1 MDQMVLA
8 TQQWLNKTYGGV
20 SGFGNV
26 PEDGKT
32 GWTTVYGLTRALQH
46 ELGITDLV
54 DNFGPTT
61 KQKFNNLASK
71 IIAGYSGNIV
81 YIIQG
86 GFWCKGIN
94 PGAFDGKFTSETAAA
109 VTAMKEDAGLAET
122 DSSLNG
128 DFMAALLN
136 MSAFVLVA
144 NGDTRIR
151 EMQQQLNHDYLAY
164 TGILPCDGIYQ
175 RDTNTALIYALQA
188 EEKLSTSIANG
199 AYGPTTKADTPTIKA
214 GDQSNFVRIL
224 QWGLYVNNK
233 VYTGAFDGNYS
244 SAVVTAVADF
254 EAAMALAATDG
265 SSAGVDVFMSLLTS
279 AGNTARSAIACDT
292 SYQLTSTRVS
302 VLKNA
307 GYSIVGRYLTGTV
320 GAGSSERAKNLTT
333 AEIAA
338 ITAGGLKVFPI
349 YQAGASD
356 SESYFTT
363 AQGNGDGTKAIAAAN
378 ELGFPAGTV
387 IYFAV
392 DVDIQ
397 AGDIAG
403 TAGEYFTGV
412 ATTLAGSGYNV
423 GVYGTRNVC
432 QMIIEAGSASKAFVS
447 DMSTGY
453 SGNLGFSIPT
463 KWAFDQFA
471 EISIGDF
478 AIDKVAT
485 SSTRETA
492 TKDFNIA
499 NSEGNNDD
507 LQKINNIIQE
517 LADNNGFFQF
527 VKSVGVKAFGETYT
541 VETPLVTLTLKVD
554 VGSSIST
561 NNSNLGVTYN
571 VTNGD
576 VSFTVDNPIKELLTE
591 NNAAL
596 GADQVVK
603 KVQQAA
609 GTIKNGSIITTE
621 NISTTGISLTLKL
634 KSTFEHEDSNG
645 DTYEMDYEITLT
657 AIFHDLNGSLP
668 VTITVP
674 EYTQYENEK
683 KKVVSEPKEILD
695 YVTAHGEIA
704 LVVMVV
710 MVCAP
715 ETTLGL
721 GAATA
726 VDILGSIL
734 S

>member
-320 GAGSSERAKNLTT
+320 GSGSSERAKNLTT

-397 AGDIAG
+397 AGDITR

-412 ATTLAGSGYNV
+412 ATTLAGSGYSV

-432 QMIIEAGSASKAFVS
+432 QTIIEAGSASKAFVS

-485 SSTRETA
+485 SESRETA
-492 TKDFNIA
+492 ISDFSSNANPKEIYKSTINNA
-499 NSEGNNDD
+499 NSKLSSLRSKLPFLSPITGF
-507 LQKINNIIQE
+507 QVSQT
-517 LADNNGFFQF
+517 LA
-527 VKSVGVKAFGETYT
+527 TYT
-541 VETPLVTLTLKVD
+541 FTTPAVDFRWELLV
-554 VGSSIST
+554 G
-561 NNSNLGVTYN
+561 
-571 VTNGD
+571 GD
-576 VSFTVDNPIKELLTE
+576 VSVPDNKVKVIYTVANGKLTIDTSPIINLLSG
-591 NNAAL
+591 NN
-596 GADQVVK
+596 VFS
-603 KVQQAA
+603 QANF
-609 GTIKNGSIITTE
+609 G
-621 NISTTGISLTLKL
+621 
-634 KSTFEHEDSNG
+634 
-645 DTYEMDYEITLT
+645 
-657 AIFHDLNGSLP
+657 
-668 VTITVP
+668 
-674 EYTQYENEK
+674 
-683 KKVVSEPKEILD
+683 KVVSEIVPTVDNGKFWIEPLITGDGFILHLINSETKKSNVEI
-695 YVTAHGEIA
+695 TAKYELKIT
-704 LVVMVV
+704 V
-710 MVCAP
+710 
-715 ETTLGL
+715 
-721 GAATA
+721 
-726 VDILGSIL
+726 IFS
-734 S
+734 